1 MQKLKFIYENG
12 KTAVASLNYFN
23 TWVNLKKGNN
33 VSGNLIK
40 VEVINSLRVTVE
52 IIKETNF
59 IHQIDYKDI
68 EDISIEYLQCCFDKC
83 DSLII
88 KKIKT

>member
-1 MQKLKFIYENG
+1 MQKLKFTYKNG
-12 KTAVASLNYFN
+12 KTVETYLTYLNK
-23 TWVNLKKGNN
+23 WINLNGSN

-40 VEVINSLRVTVE
+40 VEVIDSLRVTVE

-59 IHQIDYKDI
+59 IHQMDYKDI
-68 EDISIEYLQCCFDKC
+68 EDISIEYLQRCFDKC

-88 KKIKT
+88 RKIKT